1 MSAQNASE
9 LSEAL
14 ETAVEIPA
22 ELPTGKLSVKVTAEG
37 KLQDSFLKI
46 TNTNTGEELKGQRT
60 YSKSNTNPRIV
71 SLPDGIYDLEVSPIR
86 MKGVES
92 RKITGIEIKEGEVVE
107 KEVDFGFGELS
118 IKVVRNGK
126 LMDSTVYVYK
136 LETEETVAKGRTY
149 NSSGSN
155 PIVLKL
161 DPGVY
166 DISIKALEIETR
178 PTQKL
183 DAVEI
188 VSGEKV
194 EKVVDY
200 SSGTL
205 KIGALQGE
213 KFVDATIHIKDPD
226 TGEQVAKGR
235 TDTSSKSNPK
245 VFDLDP
251 GMYDIEVSAVKIVG
265 KPSQEFT
272 GIELTGEES
281 VEKIAQF
288 SSGVLKVGAV
298 QGDVFVDSIATIK
311 DSRTG
316 EQITSGRTYTDYK
329 SFVLVPGF
337 YTVIFK
343 ALKIEGNPEKTLD
356 VEVKAQETAQVKA
369 DFAN

>member
-166 DISIKALEIETR
+166 DISIKAASEPWVPQRSTEEQARRLQESCLR
-178 PTQKL
+178 
-183 DAVEI
+183 V
-188 VSGEKV
+188 
-194 EKVVDY
+194 
-200 SSGTL
+200 
-205 KIGALQGE
+205 AL
-213 KFVDATIHIKDPD
+213 
-226 TGEQVAKGR
+226 
-235 TDTSSKSNPK
+235 
-245 VFDLDP
+245 
-251 GMYDIEVSAVKIVG
+251 
-265 KPSQEFT
+265 
-272 GIELTGEES
+272 
-281 VEKIAQF
+281 
-288 SSGVLKVGAV
+288 
-298 QGDVFVDSIATIK
+298 
-311 DSRTG
+311 SRTVESRYLIMPHQANPQG
-316 EQITSGRTYTDYK
+316 TAFG
-329 SFVLVPGF
+329 G
-337 YTVIFK
+337 VIM
-343 ALKIEGNPEKTLD
+343 AWID
-356 VEVKAQETAQVKA
+356 MIAV
-369 DFAN
+369 